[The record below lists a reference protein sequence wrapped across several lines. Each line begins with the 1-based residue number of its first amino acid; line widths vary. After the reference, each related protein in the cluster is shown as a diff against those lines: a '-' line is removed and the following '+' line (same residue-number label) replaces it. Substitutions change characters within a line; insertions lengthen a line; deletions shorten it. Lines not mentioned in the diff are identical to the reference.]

1 MLYST
6 KINKYSGLF
15 VSKMINQ
22 TCSKYCYGKMGNQD
36 GIKREKILL
45 PITNDGA
52 IDYDYM
58 EKYSRNLLRDKIQS
72 YIDYAAN

>member
-1 MLYST
+1 
-6 KINKYSGLF
+6 
-15 VSKMINQ
+15 
-22 TCSKYCYGKMGNQD
+22 MGNQD